1 MVDLDSLI
9 ADRTREPADELRE
22 ACAEVTADHLREQLA
37 DLPAEVREAAVRLVL
52 EHPSA
57 AAYIQAGALRL
68 AGRLKD
74 HDD

>member
-22 ACAEVTADHLREQLA
+22 ACAEVTADAIREQLA

-52 EHPSA
+52 KHPSA
-57 AAYIQAGALRL
+57 AGYIQAGALRL
-68 AGRLKD
+68 AGRL
-74 HDD
+74 H

>member
-37 DLPAEVREAAVRLVL
+37 DEPAEMQEQAVRLAL
-52 EHPSA
+52 AHPIIA
-57 AAYIQAGALRL
+57 GMVEAGAMRL
-68 AGRLKD
+68 AGRLN
-74 HDD
+74 